1 MKNTKLLKTNTML
14 KTFKEYLNYM
24 GGFRLGY
31 IDNISP
37 MASLGDKPPKGQAGK
52 DSRGVG
58 LHATY
63 STQAA
68 GTMRPFLTANVEKK
82 KIEMMKLTRQAMSIM
97 PGSKRQKDIIKKLN
111 IVRKD
116 LKLEPVK
123 EYQENQDKKLIQKN
137 IVIYIQMKT
146 LKAQYTALVLQMA
159 QRLDN
164 L

>member
-1 MKNTKLLKTNTML
+1 ML

-68 GTMRPFLTANVEKK
+68 RYNETFLNS
-82 KIEMMKLTRQAMSIM
+82 RC
-97 PGSKRQKDIIKKLN
+97 
-111 IVRKD
+111 
-116 LKLEPVK
+116 
-123 EYQENQDKKLIQKN
+123 
-137 IVIYIQMKT
+137 
-146 LKAQYTALVLQMA
+146 
-159 QRLDN
+159 
-164 L
+164 